1 MIEHLNEQ
9 ALQAL
14 ANVERE
20 NGCADHAI
28 IATRET
34 YRKLTA

>member
-1 MIEHLNEQ
+1 V
-9 ALQAL
+9 ALGVPNSPEYAT
-14 ANVERE
+14 ANVERG

-34 YRKLTA
+34 YRKFG